1 MKSGVAV
8 VGCSTGKSAGLA
20 PLRIKVDEI
29 GRAAVQAKKPRDRW
43 FQTSFVMLS
52 EANGRKPSTAV
63 TPQRRGFSLVS
74 WRNVLDNRIGQHI

>member
-1 MKSGVAV
+1 
-8 VGCSTGKSAGLA
+8 
-20 PLRIKVDEI
+20 
-29 GRAAVQAKKPRDRW
+29 
-43 FQTSFVMLS
+43 VMLS